1 MSARAPLRFRADRR
15 YPVTLARQDDI
26 ADTHDVCSHCVS
38 GACCTTEGAIA
49 LTPFDVLRLAAFFD
63 VSPGDFLEK
72 FTQDRFVD
80 PAGDARYTTWIEAQ
94 DSSIVTFL
102 RRRSLAAASPCVF
115 LKYAHDADGT
125 PRRVCSVHTAR
136 PLACREYYY
145 DHCRRRSTGETA
157 IVLTDGYEAIRDGA
171 LTLDAVDA
179 ELAAL
184 GAAAPDDGFAT
195 RWRRAFWTEMRRALR
210 WGDANAEGA
219 ADPELAALQD
229 PLDAKLDRV
238 LSSQHLR
245 FEEKYGP
252 VPHSEQ
258 LHTYNA
264 GRSFRNADD
273 RARLLRIVA
282 TPPTQGLYPVDADYD
297 YHIGLRGLLP
307 GAALPQRFGRVEAAK
322 PDAQTQA
329 IARGWTFLLGL
340 ASLSERNDGLMELEP
355 RAELERELLE
365 AMLRFPRAPQRRVGV
380 ALPALAQRWL
390 VRVVALAL
398 AEEHASL
405 AARRPRVDDIVALC
419 ARAQRFDVATAPK
432 ELAGVVDAVRA
443 YAAARWPRGR
453 IDAELAHWRAGRRGP
468 ARLQRLTAF
477 AWTASA
483 RRSSAIA
490 TAIVDGFDGRPSTAA
505 RRLSLLDAFVRA
517 APRLADGV
525 RLRLAAIARDAAAV
539 LDAADAWPPA
549 LRRDRPGLSLRLGLP
564 LPRGA
569 VADALAGQAD
579 DGSWNADPPLAELP
593 DWQDRYVLAIVQAGA
608 AALDILQAVEN
619 RDD

>member
-15 YPVTLARQDDI
+15 YPVTLARQETI

-38 GACCTTEGAIA
+38 GACCTAEGAIA

-63 VSPGDFLEK
+63 VSPGEFLEK

-80 PAGDARYTTWIEAQ
+80 PAGDARYTTWIEAE

-115 LKYAHDADGT
+115 LKYVHDADGT
-125 PRRVCSVHTAR
+125 PRRVCSVHPAR

-184 GAAAPDDGFAT
+184 GAATPGDGFAT
-195 RWRRAFWTEMRRALR
+195 RWRRAFWSEMRRALR
-210 WGDANAEGA
+210 VDDANIDGA
-219 ADPELAALQD
+219 ADPGLAALQD

-238 LSSQHLR
+238 LSSRNLR

-264 GRSFRNADD
+264 GRSFRDADD
-273 RARLLRIVA
+273 RRRLLRIVA
-282 TPPTQGLYPVDADYD
+282 TAPTHGLYPVDADYA
-297 YHIGLRGLLP
+297 YHVGLRGLMP
-307 GAALPQRFGRVEAAK
+307 GAALPQRFGAVEAMSR
-322 PDAQTQA
+322 DARTLA

-340 ASLSERNDGLMELEP
+340 ASLSERNEGLMELEP
-355 RAELERELLE
+355 RAELERELVG
-365 AMLRFPRAPQRRVGV
+365 AMLRFPRAQQRRIGV

-390 VRVVALAL
+390 VRVVVEALT
-398 AEEHASL
+398 EERENL
-405 AARRPRVDDIVALC
+405 AARRARIDAVVALC
-419 ARAQRFDVATAPK
+419 GRAQRFDIAHAPS
-432 ELAGVVDAVRA
+432 ELARAVDAVRT
-443 YAAARWPRGR
+443 YAATCWPRAR
-453 IDAELAHWRAGRRGP
+453 IDAELVRWRAGRRDL
-468 ARLQRLTAF
+468 ARLQRLLAF
-477 AWTASA
+477 AWTAPA
-483 RRSSAIA
+483 RRADAIVA
-490 TAIVDGFDGRPSTAA
+490 AIVDGFEGRIATAA

-525 RLRLAAIARDAAAV
+525 RPRLVAVARDAAAA

-549 LRRDRPGLSLRLGLP
+549 VRRTWPGLALRLGLP
-564 LPRGA
+564 LPRDA
-569 VADALAGQAD
+569 VSDALAGQAD
-579 DGSWNADPPLAELP
+579 DGSWGADPPLAELP

-608 AALDILQAVEN
+608 TALDILQAVEH